1 MSLSSGSQKFFSS
14 AGVRIRG
21 ALLSIGSRPYFFADL
36 CQELDTASI
45 PGGGVAPS
53 ATEQTCSACP
63 TIVPSE
69 LAERSITAPGSRWRL
84 IAIAR
89 RPVSDYGETRC
100 RGERRPQSTADT
112 KKALSKRPQGTPRGV
127 PPQSPQRTELFSRIS
142 SADPDSTIDQNS
154 R

>member
-21 ALLSIGSRPYFFADL
+21 ALLSIGSRPYPFADL

-45 PGGGVAPS
+45 PGGGGAPS

-69 LAERSITAPGSRWRL
+69 LAERSESPITAPWFTMVAYSNGAPSSFRLWR
-84 IAIAR
+84 I
-89 RPVSDYGETRC
+89 
-100 RGERRPQSTADT
+100 
-112 KKALSKRPQGTPRGV
+112 ALSWRTAPSKHSGYQKSIVEAASRYTPR
-127 PPQSPQRTELFSRIS
+127 
-142 SADPDSTIDQNS
+142 STPAITATDGTLLPIKC
-154 R
+154 

>member
-21 ALLSIGSRPYFFADL
+21 ALLSIGSRPYLFADL

-53 ATEQTCSACP
+53 ATEQTCSTCP

-69 LAERSITAPGSRWRL
+69 LAERSETPITAPGSDGSS
-84 IAIAR
+84 IAMAR
-89 RPVSDYGETRC
+89 R
-100 RGERRPQSTADT
+100 
-112 KKALSKRPQGTPRGV
+112 ALSLRTAPSKHRGYQKSIV
-127 PPQSPQRTELFSRIS
+127 EAALRYTAR
-142 SADPDSTIDQNS
+142 SAP
-154 R
+154 

>member
-21 ALLSIGSRPYFFADL
+21 ALLSIGSRPYSFADL

-69 LAERSITAPGSRWRL
+69 LAERSESPITAPGSRWWL
-84 IAIAR
+84 IAMAR
-89 RPVSDYGETRC
+89 RQVSDC
-100 RGERRPQSTADT
+100 GERAVVATP
-112 KKALSKRPQGTPRGV
+112 KKHCRSGIKVHRAEYPRNH
-127 PPQSPQRTELFSRIS
+127 R
-142 SADPDSTIDQNS
+142 N
-154 R
+154 

>member
-14 AGVRIRG
+14 ADVRIRG

-45 PGGGVAPS
+45 PGEGVAPS

-69 LAERSITAPGSRWRL
+69 PAERSESPITAPGSSWWL
-84 IAIAR
+84 IAMAR
-89 RPVSDYGETRC
+89 RPVSDCGETRSS
-100 RGERRPQSTADT
+100 GERRPQSTADAKSIVAPASRYT
-112 KKALSKRPQGTPRGV
+112 ARSTPAIAT
-127 PPQSPQRTELFSRIS
+127 TE
-142 SADPDSTIDQNS
+142 PYEQW
-154 R
+154 

>member
-1 MSLSSGSQKFFSS
+1 MTLVEKAHGDRNFRQREIRLNQHLLGALDSRFLSSGSQKFFSS

-53 ATEQTCSACP
+53 ATEQTCSTCP

-69 LAERSITAPGSRWRL
+69 LAERSESPITAPVVDDGS
-84 IAIAR
+84 
-89 RPVSDYGETRC
+89 
-100 RGERRPQSTADT
+100 
-112 KKALSKRPQGTPRGV
+112 
-127 PPQSPQRTELFSRIS
+127 
-142 SADPDSTIDQNS
+142 
-154 R
+154 

>member
-63 TIVPSE
+63 TIVPRE
-69 LAERSITAPGSRWRL
+69 LAERSEDPIIAPGLRWSL
-84 IAIAR
+84 IALAR
-89 RPVSDYGETRC
+89 ADQFQTVAKRAAVANGALKAPRC
-100 RGERRPQSTADT
+100 Q
-112 KKALSKRPQGTPRGV
+112 KALSHQHQGTPRGV
-127 PPQSPQRTELFSRIS
+127 PPQSPQR
-142 SADPDSTIDQNS
+142 
-154 R
+154 